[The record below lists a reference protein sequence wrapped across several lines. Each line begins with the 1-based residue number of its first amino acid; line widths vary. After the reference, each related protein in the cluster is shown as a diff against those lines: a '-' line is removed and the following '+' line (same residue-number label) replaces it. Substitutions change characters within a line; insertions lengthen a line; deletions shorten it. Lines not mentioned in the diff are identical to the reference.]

1 MILAKRL
8 RNTVFKTVLPQFFI
22 TLYFKQNNAF
32 TSNNKVPVR
41 QIIALRQSMVRHWLI
56 KQNQLRFCE
65 EDGTVVIPDA
75 STVLQALNGEHGSY
89 PSPSESCP
97 DLRFSSLAAEYFL
110 KLSFE
115 EERRD
120 IVLSLSARR
129 GKNLY
134 DLTLST
140 EELRDHIVI
149 DNTWRFV
156 SNYEDVIPVLSGA
169 CISSFG
175 RISLQQYLNLK
186 KPLNGG
192 TINTLPIEDNAAEF
206 IDNHPL
212 SVDETETKSLIKAD
226 LYPYQSVGFSWMKYV
241 TEQNCGCV
249 LGDEMGLG
257 KTLQVITL
265 IASRKAVSNN
275 PCLIIMPVSLLENWR
290 REFEKFTTGIDVY
303 IHHGSKRTGL
313 YTELLRHDVVLISYS
328 TATSDYSMLTM
339 INWDLVVVDEAQGI
353 KNPDAQRTR
362 SIKGI
367 PRRAAIAISGTP
379 FENHILDVWSIMDY
393 VEPGYLGTKKEFEA
407 TYSDD
412 IIGAEKIES
421 SITPLLLRRRV
432 ADVAKDLPDRIDIEV
447 PLDMP
452 EREADEYEEFRQAI
466 IAEYDGKNASLPL
479 LQKLRMFCT
488 HPAII
493 RESRMDP
500 TFRSLKYERL
510 CEMLDEI
517 SASGEKCLL
526 FTSYTK
532 MFDLIRSD
540 ISQRIGIPVLQIN
553 GETPVKERQ
562 EIVDRFSQIEGPALL
577 VLNPKAAGTGL
588 NLTAATRV
596 IHYNLEWNPA
606 VEDQASARAYRR
618 GQTRKVFVYRLFYKN
633 TVEEIVN
640 ERIVKKRDM
649 FDSAI
654 VGTDGLQINTEDIVR
669 ALMIT
674 PKN

>member
-1 MILAKRL
+1 M
-8 RNTVFKTVLPQFFI
+8 T
-22 TLYFKQNNAF
+22 
-32 TSNNKVPVR
+32 
-41 QIIALRQSMVRHWLI
+41 RHWVI
-56 KQNQLRFCE
+56 QKGQLRFCE

-75 STVLQALNGEHGSY
+75 SAVLLALDGGHQSY
-89 PSPSESCP
+89 PSPSEFFP
-97 DLRFSSLAAEYFL
+97 ELHFSSIAAEYFL
-110 KLSFE
+110 LLSFDE
-115 EERRD
+115 VHHD
-120 IVLSLSARR
+120 IILSILVRR
-129 GKNLY
+129 GKNKY
-134 DLTLST
+134 NVNLSID
-140 EELRDHIVI
+140 ELSDHIVI

-156 SNYEDVIPVLSGA
+156 NNFEDVAPLLAEAG
-169 CISSFG
+169 ISCLG
-175 RISLQQYLNLK
+175 RITLQQYLNLK
-186 KPLNGG
+186 KLLNSEKLS
-192 TINTLPIEDNAAEF
+192 TLPIEDNAAEF

-212 SVDETETKSLIKAD
+212 SVDETETKALIRAD

-241 TEQNCGCV
+241 TEQNCGCI

-265 IASRKAVSNN
+265 IASRKGIYDN

-290 REFEKFTTGIDVY
+290 REFEKFTSGIDVY

-313 YTELLRHDVVLISYS
+313 YTELLKHDVVLISYS
-328 TATSDYSMLTM
+328 TATSDFSMLTM

-393 VEPGYLGTKKEFEA
+393 IEPGYLGTKKEFEA

-412 IIGAEKIES
+412 IIGAGKIEA
-421 SITPLLLRRRV
+421 SITPLMLRRRV

-452 EREADEYEEFRQAI
+452 EKEADEYEDFRQKI
-466 IAEYDGKNASLPL
+466 LEEYDGKNASLPL

-488 HPAII
+488 HPSILK
-493 RESRMDP
+493 ESRMDP

-562 EIVDRFSQIEGPALL
+562 DIVDKFSQIEGAALL

-588 NLTAATRV
+588 NITAATRV

-640 ERIVKKRDM
+640 ERIAKKRDM

-654 VGTDGLQINTEDIVR
+654 VGTDGLKQNTEDIVR